1 MVRHILGQGMQTVS
15 KIYPTG
21 KNLDSTLPKRHGFR
35 TNWKIKSELKPVSV
49 DMAGYGWLSLATVGY
64 QRTLLT
70 TGQNLVSHG
79 GVQGGVGVT
88 QTAFLA
94 QTGSQ

>member
-1 MVRHILGQGMQTVS
+1 
-15 KIYPTG
+15 
-21 KNLDSTLPKRHGFR
+21 
-35 TNWKIKSELKPVSV
+35 V

-94 QTGSQ
+94 QAGSQYAF